1 MRPVLK
7 TNNPVL
13 LSFAQS
19 LLDAAQIECVVFD
32 ENASVMDGSLG
43 ILPRRLMVADDDFE
57 RGQAVLREGIIR
69 NEQPPETTE
78 DRFLAGRLN
87 IRQQKQ
93 GFRASLDSVMLAAAV
108 AGKPGEHLLEL
119 GSGAGT
125 ASLCLAARVAG
136 IFVTGA
142 EIASEL
148 VALSNANSTANGL
161 GDRVVFV
168 TVDVLDL
175 PPDMK
180 RDYDH
185 VFCNPPFHG
194 SDGECPTVEMRA
206 LATHDDGA
214 LAEWLGVGVKRTA
227 SGGTFT
233 TIVRADRTGET
244 LAMLPDTGVRV
255 FPLWPHEGEAAKRVI
270 VQVRKGSRAPLEL
283 LAGLVLHDRDGA
295 YTQKADAVL
304 RGADLFGTPRK
315 LTLSE

>member
-13 LSFAQS
+13 LSFAQT
-19 LLDAAQIECVVFD
+19 LLGDAQIESVVFD

-57 RGQAVLREGIIR
+57 RGQMVLREGIAR
-69 NEQPPETTE
+69 KDQAPDTTE
-78 DRFLAGRLN
+78 DRFLGGKL
-87 IRQQKQ
+87 IVRQPVH
-93 GFRASLDSVMLAAAV
+93 GFRGGLDVVMLAGSIPATSGNTV
-108 AGKPGEHLLEL
+108 LEL

-125 ASLCLAARVAG
+125 ASLCLAERMADISV
-136 IFVTGA
+136 VGA
-142 EIASEL
+142 EIETEL
-148 VALSNANSTANGL
+148 VRISNGNATANRL

-175 PPDMK
+175 PSDMK

-194 SDGECPTVEMRA
+194 TQGERSPDDARA
-206 LATHDDGA
+206 LAMQDEGA
-214 LAEWLGVGVKRTA
+214 LAAWLNVGTKRTA

-233 TIVRADRTGET
+233 AIVRADRLTET
-244 LAMLPDTGVRV
+244 LAALPEMGVRV
-255 FPLWPHEGEAAKRVI
+255 FPLWPRAGQSAKRVI

-283 LAGLVLHDRDGA
+283 LAGLVLHKDDGS
-295 YTQKADAVL
+295 YTDEADAVL
-304 RGADLFGTPRK
+304 RGERALNV
-315 LTLSE
+315 